1 MRTRMTIM
9 AIVLAAAAAAV
20 GAIALVAIMPGWLG
34 LAIMER
40 RMLKGIGSPATTG
53 LTHTAR
59 R

>member
-9 AIVLAAAAAAV
+9 AIVLAAAAVAV
-20 GAIALVAIMPGWLG
+20 GAIALLAIMLGWLG

-40 RMLKGIGSPATTG
+40 RMLKGIRSRATTG
-53 LTHTAR
+53 LIHTAR